1 MADTPPAGLPKPPP
15 LVLLALI
22 TALGPMAMHAV
33 LPALPEIARVFA
45 IPDDRIGYTVT
56 FYLAGFA
63 SMQLVVGPL
72 SDRFGRRPLIIVG
85 LTLFLAATVLCLL
98 VTDAAWLFAARTLQA
113 IGGCAGMVLGRAI
126 IRDCYARDE
135 AASRMGYLVTVMATS
150 SMLAPSMGALIV
162 VVAGWQGV
170 FIFFTIL
177 GAAAIAVA
185 LFVLRET
192 NVAPIDRLNVGNIV
206 RNYLLLLRTAAFLG
220 PALNGACQNGVWF
233 AFVTVMP
240 VAIVAVY
247 AGHTTDYA
255 LWILLPMGSFV
266 AGSYVAGRLSLRLGT
281 ERMIRLGM
289 TVSVFG
295 LVAIVLV
302 TLFLAKMG
310 PGPLFIAMVLY
321 VFGNGLALPSL
332 TVTAI
337 SVNPAITGAA
347 AGMHGFIQWTAG
359 VVATALVSTIG
370 LTNVGFLHAVMIG
383 FAVLSFAALLLGRR

>member
-1 MADTPPAGLPKPPP
+1 MADSPPAGLPKPPP

-33 LPALPEIARVFA
+33 LPALPEIAHVFA
-45 IPDDRIGYTVT
+45 IPDDRIGYAVT

-63 SMQLVVGPL
+63 SMQLVIGPL
-72 SDRFGRRPLIIVG
+72 SDRFGRRPMIIVG
-85 LTLFLAATVLCLL
+85 LSLFLAATVLCLL
-98 VTDAAWLFAARTLQA
+98 VSDAAWLFVARTLQA
-113 IGGCAGMVLGRAI
+113 VGACAGMVLGRAI
-126 IRDCYARDE
+126 LRDCYHRDE

-150 SMLAPSMGALIV
+150 SMLAPSLGALIV

-177 GAAAIAVA
+177 GAGAIAVA
-185 LFVLRET
+185 IFVLRET
-192 NVAPIDRLNVGNIV
+192 NLAPIDRLNVGSIV
-206 RNYLLLLRTAAFLG
+206 RNYLLLLRTTAFLG

-247 AGHTTDYA
+247 AGHTADYA
-255 LWILLPMGSFV
+255 LWVLLPMGSFV
-266 AGSYVAGRLSLRLGT
+266 GGSYVAGRLSLRWGT

-289 TVSVFG
+289 AVSAVG
-295 LVAIVLV
+295 LVAIVAV
-302 TLFLAKMG
+302 ALFPAKAG
-310 PGPLFIAMVLY
+310 PGPLFVAMTLY

-359 VVATALVSTIG
+359 VLATALVSTIG
-370 LTNVGFLHAVMIG
+370 LTNVAFLHAVMIG
-383 FAVLSFAALLLGRR
+383 FALCSFAALLLRR